1 MLDLNTCAD
10 YEYLST
16 DRFRGCGRPFG
27 GIINHEQI
35 GAHEIS
41 INCISHRLRFP
52 RTLIAMKHAEPGAP
66 TLEEWGLWI
75 YFLKAY
81 KVVVDGIDKELRDEA
96 PVSLA
101 EFELL
106 HLLRIADGRMRFID
120 LANITLLSQS
130 RISRQV
136 DALQSKGY
144 LIREI
149 TASDRRATYAILTPE
164 GERVHSRAIGPFTKA
179 LRSDF
184 VDLVPKSKR
193 PLLSELLKA
202 LLQTPDFREKAAEIL
217 RQARIVNS
225 KSSSKAARP
234 SIGRARRAS

>member
-1 MLDLNTCAD
+1 
-10 YEYLST
+10 
-16 DRFRGCGRPFG
+16 
-27 GIINHEQI
+27 
-35 GAHEIS
+35 
-41 INCISHRLRFP
+41 
-52 RTLIAMKHAEPGAP
+52 MKHAEPGAP
-66 TLEEWGLWI
+66 RLEEWGLWI

-81 KVVVDGIDKELRDEA
+81 KVVVDSIDKELRDEA

-106 HLLRIADGRMRFID
+106 HLLQIADGRMRFID

-144 LIREI
+144 LVREI

-164 GERVHSRAIGPFTKA
+164 GQRVHSKAIAPFTRA
-179 LRSDF
+179 LRNDF
-184 VDLVPKSKR
+184 VNLVPKSKR

-217 RQARIVNS
+217 RQARIANS
-225 KSSSKAARP
+225 KTSPKAARP
-234 SIGRARRAS
+234 SVGRARRAS

>member
-1 MLDLNTCAD
+1 M
-10 YEYLST
+10 
-16 DRFRGCGRPFG
+16 
-27 GIINHEQI
+27 NHV
-35 GAHEIS
+35 
-41 INCISHRLRFP
+41 
-52 RTLIAMKHAEPGAP
+52 TEPGAP

-164 GERVHSRAIGPFTKA
+164 GQRVHAKAIGPFTLA

-184 VDLVPKSKR
+184 INLVPRNKR
-193 PLLSELLKA
+193 RVLTELLKT
-202 LLQTPDFREKAAEIL
+202 LLQAPDFREKAAEIL
-217 RQARIVNS
+217 RQARIANS
-225 KSSSKAARP
+225 KTSSKVARA
-234 SIGRARRAS
+234 SVGRARRVS